1 MGNSSMDCR
10 FWEMVLTGGM
20 ETLRSLGV
28 ASVRGDSSGRLNV
41 GKSSELVAAVM
52 VTEPERVRPS
62 LTA

>member
-1 MGNSSMDCR
+1 
-10 FWEMVLTGGM
+10 M
-20 ETLRSLGV
+20 ETLRSLGM

-52 VTEPERVRPS
+52 VTEPERVRPW